1 MCKTKMRKG
10 VYQARDGSDK
20 HHATTARHAT
30 ARARAASGRH
40 HTSAAPA
47 ASRSGHSAPEPE
59 EEAAAAG
66 GCGHRLLPS
75 VLIEMTPTTLS
86 THRLTVFHARTTER
100 AARAP
105 RHDGHTTSA
114 KKGPETGASLTRAP
128 LLPAPH
134 LSRLPAPRSHP
145 APNLARSSRARR
157 FCSRVRRRPT
167 AAVAGC
173 SPPHARLAQPQSG
186 AARQSCSFA
195 QAPAAARTARRR
207 AVGSRR
213 RGEFNDAAARER
225 VATLGAVRSANS
237 AG

>member
-1 MCKTKMRKG
+1 MVATNIMPRRR
-10 VYQARDGSDK
+10 VTRVPRAR
-20 HHATTARHAT
+20 
-30 ARARAASGRH
+30 RAASGRH

>member
-1 MCKTKMRKG
+1 MRRCKCGVKG
-10 VYQARDGSDK
+10 VFSTRNLSTYLSTPVR
-20 HHATTARHAT
+20 
-30 ARARAASGRH
+30 RARVPPQAVTTPPPH
-40 HTSAAPA
+40 PPPPA
-47 ASRSGHSAPEPE
+47 AAILHLSRKKKRQQPEG
-59 EEAAAAG
+59 AATG
-66 GCGHRLLPS
+66 FCRRF
-75 VLIEMTPTTLS
+75 LIEMTPTALS